1 MKATAAVDDD
11 SSKVADLK
19 RTCHAGHSPDY
30 SIGLR
35 SIAEVKARGY
45 VVRAVVEQEGIVV
58 MVEMVQRFDNIQL
71 LVMMDPPSEIQEM
84 VEEEQRS
91 LSVFLYLIGQGQ
103 TVIVSR
109 TLAGLWWVQDN
120 RYCECSVYL
129 AQQRMYLGRD

>member
-1 MKATAAVDDD
+1 M
-11 SSKVADLK
+11 
-19 RTCHAGHSPDY
+19 
-30 SIGLR
+30 
-35 SIAEVKARGY
+35 
-45 VVRAVVEQEGIVV
+45 V

-120 RYCECSVYL
+120 RYCGCSVYL